1 MSNDNGTRIAIIT
14 VAGISSRFNEGIDE
28 ERKILKAIYSDGDDE
43 KTLLSHL
50 VGQCGYADRIIIVG
64 GYKFGDL
71 KEYVEH
77 TLPAYLREKTE
88 LVENEHYSDLAS
100 GYSLYL
106 GLEAAFRE
114 NGIRDILFVEG
125 DLDIDDASFQS
136 VVSSDMTVLTY
147 TDEMIVASKSVV
159 FYKNASGRFRYAF
172 NSQHGLLTISEP
184 FSVILNSG
192 QLWKFTDPDV
202 LKKANDEFFS
212 IDKGGTNLGIIQKY
226 LDASPTSE
234 VEIIKLSEWTN
245 CNTREDYK
253 KIKKRWEGAK

>member
-28 ERKILKAIYSDGDDE
+28 ERKILKAIYSDGDGE

-88 LVENEHYSDLAS
+88 LVENEHYSDFAS

-159 FYKNASGRFRYAF
+159 FYKNASDRFRYAF

>member
-1 MSNDNGTRIAIIT
+1 MSNSNGARVAIIT

-28 ERKILKAIYSDGDDE
+28 ERKILKAIYSDGDVK

-50 VGQCGYADRIIIVG
+50 IGQCGYADRIIIVG
-64 GYKFGDL
+64 GYKFDDL
-71 KEYVEH
+71 KEYVGH
-77 TLPAYLREKTE
+77 TLPAPLREKTE

-106 GLEAAFRE
+106 GLEAAFKE
-114 NGIRDILFVEG
+114 KDIRDILFVEG
-125 DLDIDDASFQS
+125 DLDIDDDSFQS
-136 VVSSDMTVLTY
+136 VVSSKKTVLTY

-159 FYKNASGRFRYAF
+159 FYKNVSDKFRYAF
-172 NSQHGLLTISEP
+172 NSRHGLLTVSEP

-192 QLWKFTDPDV
+192 QLWKFTDPDA
-202 LKKANDEFFS
+202 LQKANDEFFND
-212 IDKGGTNLGIIQKY
+212 DKGGTNLSIIQKY
-226 LDASPTSE
+226 LDAVPSSD

-253 KIKKRWEGAK
+253 KIKESWEKTK